1 MAGEV
6 LGFNTWT
13 KNMPQPY
20 LEDYAEAAE
29 RKQVP
34 IVALVDDV
42 LSSVIFSRSEEQ
54 SHEYNEAYRT
64 TMLKMGFT
72 RVDFVSSVLPERSQ
86 DLDQFYKIS
95 QRVTLPS
102 FMALLPEKK
111 LLEFDSLKLTETID
125 TCWQLNVLEA
135 GMSCCGITRYLTGK
149 RSTAFF
155 RYAKKIIDNFE
166 FDIIDE

>member
-1 MAGEV
+1 MAGEM

-20 LEDYAEAAE
+20 LELYVEVAA
-29 RKQVP
+29 KKHLP

-42 LSSVIFSRSEEQ
+42 LTSVVFSRSEEQ
-54 SHEYNEAYRT
+54 NHEYNEAYRT
-64 TMLKMGFT
+64 NMLEMGFA
-72 RVDFVSSVLPERSQ
+72 RVDFVSSILPDRSE
-86 DLDQFYKIS
+86 DLNQFYKIS

-111 LLEFDSLKLTETID
+111 YSQLDSLKLTETID

-135 GMSCCGITRYLTGK
+135 GMTYSGITRYLTGK

-155 RYAKKIIDNFE
+155 RYARKIIDNFE